1 MLVLGTVHLT
11 KDVQMLS
18 HVKSS
23 SEGNLLKRTKE
34 LIGSQVGRLKGLRFG
49 LIMQSDNT
57 CSNCVESVCL
67 SYWSRGQGISCQ
79 GR

>member
-11 KDVQMLS
+11 KYVQKLS

-23 SEGNLLKRTKE
+23 SERTKE
-34 LIGSQVGRLKGLRFG
+34 PIGSKVGRLKGLRFG

-67 SYWSRGQGISCQ
+67 TGHVVRESAAKDDR
-79 GR
+79 